1 MDQYVEEA
9 FDHHE
14 IDRDIFPSK
23 KYDSASTT
31 GTGSY
36 NNSGSFDCNI
46 CLDNAKDPVVTLCGH
61 LYCWPCLYKWLH
73 FQSESVEEHQE
84 QPQPCCP
91 VCKATVSITSV
102 IPLYNGGAF
111 SSDEESNNKKL
122 SMDIKIPNRPPA
134 SGIHALLNAS
144 SAHQIHDHAY
154 HLESQIRLNR
164 NQQNHPIND
173 DSYASAAV
181 PPSPVSLRGLSVHPL
196 VGMFSEMV
204 YARMFGNSADM
215 GLYGYPNAH
224 NLMGSSRNPR
234 VRRQEM
240 KAEKSLNRI
249 SIFLFCCVVLCL
261 LLF

>member
-36 NNSGSFDCNI
+36 SNSGSFDCNI

-73 FQSESVEEHQE
+73 FQSETVEENQE
-84 QPQPCCP
+84 QPQPRCP
-91 VCKATVSITSV
+91 VCKATVSITAV
-102 IPLYNGGAF
+102 IPLYNGGTF
-111 SSDEESNNKKL
+111 SPDEESISKKS
-122 SMDIKIPNRPPA
+122 SMGTKIPNRPPA
-134 SGIHALLNAS
+134 GGRHTLLNAS
-144 SAHQIHDHAY
+144 SSHEIHDHAY
-154 HLESQIRLNR
+154 HLESQLRSNQNR
-164 NQQNHPIND
+164 RNYPRND
-173 DSYASAAV
+173 NSYASAVV
-181 PPSPVSLRGLSVHPL
+181 PPLPVSLSGLSVHPL

-204 YARMFGNSADM
+204 YSRMFGNSADM

-224 NLMGSSRNPR
+224 HLMGSSNPR

-249 SIFLFCCVVLCL
+249 STFLFCCVVLCL